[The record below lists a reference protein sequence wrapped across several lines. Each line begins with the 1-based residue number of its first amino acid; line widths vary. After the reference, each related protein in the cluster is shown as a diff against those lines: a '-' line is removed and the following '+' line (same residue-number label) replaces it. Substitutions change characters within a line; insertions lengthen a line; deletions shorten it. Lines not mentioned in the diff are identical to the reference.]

1 MRENNV
7 QPYWLL
13 TFEAMIFSLG
23 FLEFR
28 SMPGVGLVEREVSV
42 GSCGP
47 KWEIKPDEWVWQ
59 GGAATILAS
68 KEVDPTFICFT

>member
-47 KWEIKPDEWVWQ
+47 KWEIKPDE
-59 GGAATILAS
+59 
-68 KEVDPTFICFT
+68 

>member
-28 SMPGVGLVEREVSV
+28 SMPGVGLVERGVSV

-47 KWEIKPDEWVWQ
+47 KWEIKPDE
-59 GGAATILAS
+59 
-68 KEVDPTFICFT
+68 

>member
-1 MRENNV
+1 MSQLKYHSSIRENNI

-23 FLEFR
+23 FLEFLR
-28 SMPGVGLVEREVSV
+28 VPGVGLVERGVSV

-47 KWEIKPDEWVWQ
+47 KWEIKPDE
-59 GGAATILAS
+59 
-68 KEVDPTFICFT
+68 

>member
-13 TFEAMIFSLG
+13 TFEAMIFSLD
-23 FLEFR
+23 FLEFLR
-28 SMPGVGLVEREVSV
+28 VPGLGLVERGMSA

-47 KWEIKPDEWVWQ
+47 QWEIKPDE
-59 GGAATILAS
+59 
-68 KEVDPTFICFT
+68 